1 MQNRRFGRS
10 GHMSS
15 VAIFGG
21 AAFWEI
27 PQKKADEIMDLVLS
41 MGVNHIDIA
50 PSYGEAEVR
59 VGPWLQDK
67 RDKFFLGCKTM
78 ERESSGVQKE
88 LQSSLENLRTDHFDL
103 YQCHAVTSLEELDQ
117 VTKKGGAL
125 EAMLAAKKSGLT
137 HHIGIT
143 SHGMQAPDV
152 LIEALNRYDFDS
164 VLFPLNFILFA
175 DEQYRQRAEELIELC
190 NQKDVGMM
198 TIKAIARGSW
208 GDHKHTNTTWYEP
221 FTNHDEIQM
230 AVDFVL
236 SHDVTG
242 LCMAGDTSLTHKLLD
257 ACRSFTPMSSEK
269 REELIAQAKE
279 FATREPLFA

>member
-27 PQKKADEIMDLVLS
+27 PQNKADEIMDLVLS
-41 MGVNHIDIA
+41 HGVNHIDIA

-59 VGPWLQDK
+59 VGPWLHDK
-67 RDKFFLGCKTM
+67 RDKFFVGCKTM
-78 ERESSGVQKE
+78 EREYTGVQKE
-88 LQSSLENLRTDHFDL
+88 LHASLQNLKTDHFDL
-103 YQCHAVTSLEELDQ
+103 YQCHAVTSFEELDK
-117 VTKKGGAL
+117 VTHKGGAL
-125 EAMLAAKKSGLT
+125 EAMLEAKKDGLT
-137 HHIGIT
+137 HFIGIT
-143 SHGMQAPDV
+143 SHGMQAPQV
-152 LIEALNRYDFDS
+152 LIEALKRYDFDS

-175 DEQYRQRAEELIELC
+175 DEQYRQSAQELIELC
-190 NQKDVGMM
+190 NRKDVGMM

-208 GDHKHTNTTWYEP
+208 GDHKHTNTTWYQP
-221 FTNHDEIQM
+221 FTSREEIQL

-242 LCMAGDTSLTHKLLD
+242 ICMAGDTSLTPKLVD
-257 ACRSFTPMSSEK
+257 ACQGFTPMPEEK
-269 REELIAQAKE
+269 REELISHAQDY
-279 FATREPLFA
+279 ATREPLFV

>member
-1 MQNRRFGRS
+1 MENRRFGRS

-27 PQKKADEIMDLVLS
+27 SQKKADEIMDLVLS

-50 PSYGEAEVR
+50 PSYGEAEAR

-78 ERESSGVQKE
+78 ERKASGVKKE
-88 LQSSLENLRTDHFDL
+88 LQSSLKNLRTDYFDL
-103 YQCHAVTSLEELDQ
+103 YQCHAVTSVEELDK
-117 VTKKGGAL
+117 VTQKGGAL
-125 EAMLAAKKSGLT
+125 EAMLEAKKSGLT
-137 HHIGIT
+137 QHIGIT

-175 DEQYRQRAEELIELC
+175 GEQYRQHAEELIALC
-190 NQKDVGMM
+190 NRKDVGMM

-208 GDHKHTNTTWYEP
+208 GDHKHTNTTWYQP
-221 FTNHDEIQM
+221 FTDSEEIQI

-257 ACRSFTPMSSEK
+257 ACQSFTPMPAER
-269 REELIAQAKE
+269 REELIAHAQEYAS
-279 FATREPLFA
+279 REPLFA

>member
-27 PQKKADEIMDLVLS
+27 SQEKADKIMDLVQS

-50 PSYGEAEVR
+50 PSYGKAEIR

-67 RDKFFLGCKTM
+67 RDQFFLGCKTM
-78 ERESSGVQKE
+78 ERESHGVQKE
-88 LQSSLENLRTDHFDL
+88 LHDSLNKLKTDYFDL
-103 YQCHAVTSLEELDQ
+103 YQCHAVTTLEELDK

-125 EAMLAAKKSGLT
+125 EAMLDAKKRGLT

-143 SHGMQAPDV
+143 SHGMKAPEV
-152 LIEALNRYDFDS
+152 LIEALKRYDFDS

-175 DEQYRQRAEELIELC
+175 DEQYRQLSEELIDLC
-190 NQKDVGMM
+190 NRKDVGMM

-208 GDHKHTNTTWYEP
+208 GDHKHTNTTWYQP
-221 FTNHDEIQM
+221 FTSREEIQM
-230 AVDFVL
+230 SVDFVL

-242 LCMAGDTSLTHKLLD
+242 LCMAGDTSLTPKLLD
-257 ACRSFTPMSSEK
+257 ACQSFTPMPAEK
-269 REELIAQAKE
+269 REELISHAKE
-279 FATREPLFA
+279 FATQEPLFV